1 MWYEWLSCNW
11 NSVLQKEIH
20 KLTWKSPGG
29 KTVNQLDQLNGH
41 MRPSILDT
49 RVMRGADIYDDY
61 YLVRTRM
68 RLKSAK
74 ARGKKKISV
83 RFEMCYWK
91 S

>member
-1 MWYEWLSCNW
+1 
-11 NSVLQKEIH
+11 
-20 KLTWKSPGG
+20 
-29 KTVNQLDQLNGH
+29 

-83 RFEMCYWK
+83 RFDMC
-91 S
+91 